1 MKTLK
6 KQSFFVS
13 QKSKTFVKFM
23 KTCYKCG
30 TDVKIAKST
39 KEGVT
44 LNCLKC
50 PKCGEEYFTSSELIK
65 FDIKTGKRK
74 MVRKFG
80 TLGDSTVMRFPS
92 DVIKDYD
99 IKPGDYG
106 IFEKKPEGILI
117 KPIHAKDVRD

>member
-1 MKTLK
+1 MKR
-6 KQSFFVS
+6 
-13 QKSKTFVKFM
+13 FM

-30 TDVKIAKST
+30 TDVKAAKT
-39 KEGVT
+39 IKEGVA
-44 LNCLKC
+44 LDCLKC
-50 PKCGEEYFTSSELIK
+50 PKCGEEYFTSSELMK

-80 TLGDSTVMRFPS
+80 TLGDSMVVRFPS
-92 DVIKDYD
+92 DVLKDYK

-117 KPIHAKDVRD
+117 KPIHAKDIGIK

>member
-1 MKTLK
+1 MK
-6 KQSFFVS
+6 
-13 QKSKTFVKFM
+13 KFM

-30 TDVKIAKST
+30 TDVKVAKST

-44 LNCLKC
+44 LDCLQC
-50 PKCGEEYFTSSELIK
+50 PKCGEEYFTSSELIR

-80 TLGDSTVMRFPS
+80 ILGDSTVMRFPS
-92 DVIKDYD
+92 DVIKDYN

-117 KPIHAKDVRD
+117 RPIHAKDIGN

>member
-1 MKTLK
+1 MK
-6 KQSFFVS
+6 
-13 QKSKTFVKFM
+13 KFM

-30 TDVKIAKST
+30 TDVKIAKCV

-50 PKCGEEYFTSSELIK
+50 PTCGEEYFTSSELIK

-74 MVRKFG
+74 LIRKFG
-80 TLGDSTVMRFPS
+80 VLGDYTVMRFPAQ
-92 DVIKDYD
+92 VLKDYK

-106 IFEKKPEGILI
+106 VFEKRQEGILI
-117 KPIHAKDVRD
+117 KPISAKEIGS